1 MEKNKVCAKTM
12 IFSVCLQTILQ
23 IQYKSIFILKYSVIN
38 NKNKNLLVLLVMIFL
53 KFINKTN
60 WNFNLTPESNLN
72 SFSQFN

>member
-1 MEKNKVCAKTM
+1 MEKNKVCAKIM

-23 IQYKSIFILKYSVIN
+23 IKYKSIFILKYSVIN